1 MQFRKLQTSTANLS
15 LIQKIKQ
22 LKDETHLNMQKIK
35 KERMNTIRSISINK
49 EQAAMAKIGTV
60 TI

>member
-35 KERMNTIRSISINK
+35 EERMNTIRSISINK
-49 EQAAMAKIGTV
+49 EQAVMAKIGTV

>member
-22 LKDETHLNMQKIK
+22 LKEETHLNMQKIK
-35 KERMNTIRSISINK
+35 EERMNTIRSISINK
-49 EQAAMAKIGTV
+49 EQAVMAKIGTV